1 MDNFEAINDDI
12 AQTLQA
18 SEVGIIFI
26 DCDFCVHPI
35 SFLGSDL
42 FEVGPAEKPWPFK
55 EIIKNINQASLVT
68 DLRDVWTSGNKRK
81 QIVRTRNDRW
91 YILGLYPYSSN
102 EGPTEGA
109 VLTFTEFTDLR
120 GSINNELGGALSQSD
135 QRQKEILRDNIT
147 ERWNLSEYLHD
158 HLGQE
163 LAALKM
169 TLALICEDLPANE
182 KDNDITIQLN
192 QAMSLSDR
200 SIDDVRNF
208 AHDIAPV
215 DIRTDELAH
224 TYRQLIRRLQT
235 IHEVNLQLHTGA
247 IIDKIT
253 NRELATNGYYIIQEA
268 VKNAVF
274 HGKADNIVIRIDTCQ
289 GQIRLQIT

>member
-1 MDNFEAINDDI
+1 
-12 AQTLQA
+12 
-18 SEVGIIFI
+18 
-26 DCDFCVHPI
+26 
-35 SFLGSDL
+35 
-42 FEVGPAEKPWPFK
+42 
-55 EIIKNINQASLVT
+55 
-68 DLRDVWTSGNKRK
+68 
-81 QIVRTRNDRW
+81 
-91 YILGLYPYSSN
+91 
-102 EGPTEGA
+102 
-109 VLTFTEFTDLR
+109 
-120 GSINNELGGALSQSD
+120 SINNELGGALSQSD

-192 QAMSLSDR
+192 QAMSLIDK
-200 SIDDVRNF
+200 SITDVRNF

-289 GQIRLQIT
+289 GQIRLQITDDGKGLPATSNSSSGQGIALMRHRIQQVGGSFAIGPAGGPSGKTGTRIMCLVPLENISEQ